1 MEESPAKHLLKD
13 KSGYEPTN
21 ELENATG
28 NNLILPGQGH
38 QGKHHTGLL
47 DLFKGDF
54 SNQIKRQINYLSSIF
69 HQIKCQIKY
78 LSLILNQIKVRIKY
92 QSSHFHQIKGWI
104 ELIELFVFNKF
115 LADPWTIKHLI
126 WLDIDCCPHLA
137 GLFAPFTCS
146 KADFKTKSNFK
157 SISWHQ
163 ISIKSN
169 IKSNS
174 LMSPGLFLI
183 SIFWSNSD
191 KKWKNWHS
199 KDEFQSFER
208 VYQSRW
214 RRRCIIIQLKVP
226 HLFFFSEAHA
236 KFKIVAFLLL
246 TVSPWR
252 LHEI

>member
-1 MEESPAKHLLKD
+1 M
-13 KSGYEPTN
+13 
-21 ELENATG
+21 
-28 NNLILPGQGH
+28 
-38 QGKHHTGLL
+38 
-47 DLFKGDF
+47 
-54 SNQIKRQINYLSSIF
+54 SNKIQVQFLTKNCRNGM
-69 HQIKCQIKY
+69 
-78 LSLILNQIKVRIKY
+78 NWVNM
-92 QSSHFHQIKGWI
+92 
-104 ELIELFVFNKF
+104 FVFNKF

-169 IKSNS
+169 IKSNI

-208 VYQSRW
+208 VY
-214 RRRCIIIQLKVP
+214 
-226 HLFFFSEAHA
+226 
-236 KFKIVAFLLL
+236 L
-246 TVSPWR
+246 TLVLGRGEWGVQNNFYG
-252 LHEI
+252 LTT